1 MKQSTGNEDK
11 INSILRVWKERGGA
25 GILALDGMCG
35 AGKTTLAGLLS
46 EKTGCPVVHMD
57 DYYLPFSRR
66 AENWREIPAG
76 NMDLL
81 RLKSEVI
88 DPFQRHEPIRT
99 MRFQCR
105 TEQYVSECIPPSE
118 GLILEGTYSCH
129 PILRDDYA
137 LRVFLEISGKTQ
149 RERILVRE
157 KENSSNFFQIWIPM
171 EMNYFQ
177 SCEVKSH
184 TDLCLHTEWRNER

>member
-1 MKQSTGNEDK
+1 MRTKSTASCAYGKSGEALESLLWMGCAGQEK
-11 INSILRVWKERGGA
+11 PPLRV
-25 GILALDGMCG
+25 
-35 AGKTTLAGLLS
+35 
-46 EKTGCPVVHMD
+46 
-57 DYYLPFSRR
+57 FSRR
-66 AENWREIPAG
+66 RQAALSYIWMTTICHSPGVQKTGE
-76 NMDLL
+76 
-81 RLKSEVI
+81 KY
-88 DPFQRHEPIRT
+88 PFQRHEPIRT

-184 TDLCLHTEWRNER
+184 ADLCLHTEWRNER

>member
-88 DPFQRHEPIRT
+88 DPFQRHEPIR
-99 MRFQCR
+99 
-105 TEQYVSECIPPSE
+105 
-118 GLILEGTYSCH
+118 
-129 PILRDDYA
+129 
-137 LRVFLEISGKTQ
+137 
-149 RERILVRE
+149 
-157 KENSSNFFQIWIPM
+157 
-171 EMNYFQ
+171 
-177 SCEVKSH
+177 
-184 TDLCLHTEWRNER
+184 LCPACFP